1 MAENVVINFVG
12 NDGVSPAAKKA
23 EGAIKD
29 VAGAAESTGSKFDG
43 MKEIAKGAFSAI
55 GGFALNAA
63 SAIAGTVVSGITDI
77 AKNSFKAAVDAER
90 SFSQLEAVIE
100 STGMMAGWSAE
111 EVDQLAN
118 ELSAASGRSVF
129 GDEAIR
135 DAQSILLTFTQIQ
148 GTNFA
153 TATESILDMSQA
165 LGMDL
170 NSASMMVG
178 KALNDP
184 IKGMAA
190 LGRSGVS
197 FTADQKALVEAMM
210 DVGDVAGAQ
219 KVIMDEMA
227 VQFGG
232 SAAKATETLEGK
244 MKIFNE
250 RLGDIYEVIGNA
262 LMPIMTKLASLVLTH
277 VLPIVGQ
284 LGQVLNESLA
294 SIPWDAIY
302 EQINSVVTS
311 LISMGTA
318 IDWSFFS
325 AGMNSIYAVIM
336 RGQPFFDAF
345 LGHIMRMYQAFTGP
359 DAKSAASGFSSV
371 IGMIVNV
378 LGGLISTI
386 VSTVTSV
393 LSALSPIVAGIV
405 EMAFRILGAITET
418 LSGSEMNNAFA
429 QFQVLFAT
437 VGVVVKELAEIISV
451 VLGYALDG
459 LRIAFDF
466 LWPVIDFVF
475 KQLMNAVSFV
485 IPIVVGLL
493 NSVIMVLKGDFA
505 GAWTNINVVISKA
518 WSDIQTA
525 VQKGIDAVKATL
537 TEWINS
543 ASSFGSDLAAGI
555 AKGITA
561 GAGQIANAAK
571 DAAMNALKAAKALLG
586 ISSPSKMFAD
596 AIGEPISQGIAAG
609 IAKGAPEINGALGM
623 TLGGAA
629 GGTQQTV
636 QNYYLSAT
644 YNQRQSESSI
654 MADLR
659 AMQLLSGAV

>member
-12 NDGVSPAAKKA
+12 NDDVTPAAKKA

-43 MKEIAKGAFSAI
+43 MKEIARGAFSAI
-55 GGFALNAA
+55 GGFAVNAA
-63 SAIAGTVVSGITDI
+63 ANIAGTVVSGITDI
-77 AKNSFKAAVDAER
+77 AKNSFTAAVDAER

-100 STGMMAGWSAE
+100 STGSAAGWSAE

-135 DAQSILLTFTQIQ
+135 DAQSVLLTFTQIK

-153 TATESILDMSQA
+153 TATESALDMSQA

-170 NSASMMVG
+170 TSASMMLG

-184 IKGMAA
+184 VKGMAA

-197 FTADQKALVEAMM
+197 FTDEQKNMVEAM
-210 DVGDVAGAQ
+210 VEAGDVAGAQ
-219 KVIMDEMA
+219 QLIMDEMA

-250 RLGDIYEVIGNA
+250 RLGDIYEIIGNA
-262 LMPIMTKLASLVLTH
+262 LMPIMQKLADLVLTH
-277 VLPIVGQ
+277 VLPVIGQ
-284 LGQVLNESLA
+284 LGQFLNDALA
-294 SIPWDAIY
+294 GLPWDAIY
-302 EQINSVVTS
+302 EQISSVVTS

-318 IDWSFFS
+318 IDWSIFS
-325 AGMNSIYAVIM
+325 TGMDSIYAVIM

-359 DAKSAASGFSSV
+359 EAQSAASGLAGVVS
-371 IGMIVNV
+371 MIMGI
-378 LGGLISTI
+378 LGGLWATIQSTLTAVI
-386 VSTVTSV
+386 NV
-393 LSALSPIVAGIV
+393 LSPIIAQIITFAFQIV
-405 EMAFRILGAITET
+405 GAITET
-418 LSGSEMNNAFA
+418 LQSPEVQNAFA
-429 QFQVLFAT
+429 QFNVLFAT
-437 VGVVVKELAEIISV
+437 VGVVVKELADIIST
-451 VLGYALDG
+451 VLVFAVDG
-459 LRIAFDF
+459 LKIAFDF

-493 NSVIMVLKGDFA
+493 NSVIMMLNGDFA
-505 GAWTNINVVISKA
+505 GAWNNIQLVIGKA
-518 WSDIQTA
+518 WDDIKAA
-525 VQKGIDAVKATL
+525 VQKGIDSVKTAFQAF
-537 TEWINS
+537 IDS
-543 ASSFGSDLAAGI
+543 AGQIGSDIVAGI
-555 AKGITA
+555 AKGISG
-561 GAGQIANAAK
+561 GAGQIADAAKNAAT
-571 DAAMNALKAAKALLG
+571 NAFNSAKSLLG
-586 ISSPSKMFAD
+586 ISSPSKLFAD
-596 AIGEPISQGIAAG
+596 SIGMPISQGIAAG

>member
-12 NDGVSPAAKKA
+12 NDDVTPAAKKA

-29 VAGAAESTGSKFDG
+29 VAGAAESVGSKFDG

-55 GGFALNAA
+55 GGFAVNAA
-63 SAIAGTVVSGITDI
+63 ANIAGTVVSGITDI
-77 AKNSFKAAVDAER
+77 AKNSFAAAVDAER

-190 LGRSGVS
+190 LSRSGVS

-250 RLGDIYEVIGNA
+250 RLGDIYEIIGNA

-284 LGQVLNESLA
+284 LGQVLNDALT
-294 SIPWDAIY
+294 SIPWDTIY

-311 LISMGTA
+311 LISFGSAIPWDAIKAGFDTVVAAIMTA
-318 IDWSFFS
+318 S
-325 AGMNSIYAVIM
+325 
-336 RGQPFFDAF
+336 PLFDAIANHTKTMF
-345 LGHIMRMYQAFTGP
+345 SAFTGP
-359 DAKSAASGFSSV
+359 EAQGAASGLAGV
-371 IGMIVNV
+371 IGMIIGI
-378 LGGLISTI
+378 LGGLWTTIQSTLTAVI
-386 VSTVTSV
+386 T
-393 LSALSPIVAGIV
+393 ALSPIVASIV
-405 EMAFRILGAITET
+405 AFAFQIVGAITET
-418 LSGSEMNNAFA
+418 LQSPELQNAFA
-429 QFQVLFAT
+429 QFNVLFAT
-437 VGVVVKELAEIISV
+437 VGVIIQQLAGIISA
-451 VLGYALDG
+451 VLVFAVDG

-571 DAAMNALKAAKALLG
+571 DAAMNALKAAKDLLG

-596 AIGEPISQGIAAG
+596 VIGEPISQGIAAG